1 LDADVMCIDIDTS
14 RAYTLSL
21 NLGTPRR
28 AWQFASMSNERDRP
42 SLSLPFAQPFLTTLE
57 TFGWRSSRQ
66 DPLTIRETDPSPLQ
80 SAELSNGLLARRI
93 CSLSDDSDF
102 TALALKEQS
111 LPSYIDAVY
120 ERILTR
126 KPTAD
131 ERDLFTHLLKDGY
144 EQRIVPGAKPVPR
157 KHSPRTLVAW
167 TNHLNPE
174 ANTIK
179 MNLEDEVREGDPP
192 TTMLTADWRERAEDM
207 VWALMNSPEFIFLP

>member
-21 NLGTPRR
+21 NLGAPRR

-93 CSLSDDSDF
+93 CSLSDDSAL
-102 TALALKEQS
+102 TALALQDQP
-111 LPSYIDAVY
+111 LPAYIDAVY

-126 KPTAD
+126 KPTD
-131 ERDLFTHLLKDGY
+131 SERDLFAQLLKDGY
-144 EQRIVPGAKPVPR
+144 EQRIVPGAKPQPR
-157 KHSPRTLVAW
+157 KHSPRTLVGW

-174 ANTIK
+174 ASTIK
-179 MNLEDEVREGDPP
+179 LNLEDEVRAGDPP

-207 VWALMNSPEFIFLP
+207 IWALMNSPEFIFLP